1 VTRSKWLD
9 PTSLQF
15 AIGLAILATIANGIW
30 VFLDNGSPS
39 WDQSHYLWATLQYK
53 GQLAG
58 GPIEVI
64 DSIYSVDPDHG
75 PLFTVLLLPFVEI
88 FGVSNRSGLLLNLL
102 AAPVLFFSA
111 GQIAWIVFRS
121 WRARLLAIVLVATMP
136 LVVGLL
142 HNVLQDFLLI
152 TLATLSLL
160 LLLET
165 RGFTRRGMSLGLG
178 LAMGLATLTKVTFP
192 MVMVGPL
199 LIVITQ
205 VFLSRRAA
213 RREQGASPP
222 DLREISVNAGCAALV
237 YLLVVVPW
245 YGPNLTETLDYV
257 RSTTSGP
264 LSEGAGPA
272 DPLTFDALT
281 SFTLGV
287 VNFNVSWILALVGLV
302 AVALNAGRIKR
313 LLTRPRD
320 VQRLLDLAFVL
331 AWVLVPFLVVATAHN
346 QDVRLMGTAMP
357 GMAVLVAGAVTAVRQ
372 RRVRV
377 ALAVVAIVVPSY
389 QVLNHTAEVDPGFVP
404 DDLSVSVG
412 DYTAVLPLSS
422 APIGYEEPP
431 EDDYATPVIE
441 YIEDVSAELPGGDA
455 ATRLICLLQSEAVIN
470 ANTFNYLTAVRQ
482 DPYLPMDVVGW
493 ENGER
498 GLEEWLQGCDF
509 ALYAKQPKPDPSDES
524 RLTLV
529 NLDVAANHM
538 TPRLFRIFR
547 GPTRTFPT
555 TDGDVGGEVEYL
567 SLAERPDQVRVLV
580 REPVGG

>member
-1 VTRSKWLD
+1 MTRSKWLD

-15 AIGLAILATIANGIW
+15 AIGLAILAAIANGVWI
-30 VFLDNGSPS
+30 FLDNGTPS

-58 GPIEVI
+58 GPIDVI

-75 PLFTVLLLPFVEI
+75 PLFTALMLPFFEI

-121 WRARLLAIVLVATMP
+121 WRARLLAIVLVATMT

-165 RGFTRRGMSLGLG
+165 RGFTRRGMSLALG

-199 LIVITQ
+199 LIVLAQ
-205 VFLSRRAA
+205 VFLSRRTA
-213 RREQGASPP
+213 RREQGASLP
-222 DLREISVNAGCAALV
+222 DLREVAVNAGCAALV

-302 AVALNAGRIKR
+302 AVGLNAGRIKK

-357 GMAVLVAGAVTAVRQ
+357 GMAVLVAGAVTAVRR

-389 QVLNHTAEVDPGFVP
+389 QVLNHTAELDPGFVP
-404 DDLSVSVG
+404 DDLSVTVG

-422 APIGYEEPP
+422 APIGYEELP

-455 ATRLICLLQSEAVIN
+455 VTRLICLLQSEAVIN

-482 DPYLPMDVVGW
+482 DPFLPMDVVGW

-529 NLDVAANHM
+529 NKNVAANHM

-547 GPTRTFPT
+547 GPTRIFPT
-555 TDGDVGGEVEYL
+555 TDGDAGGEVEYL

-580 REPVGG
+580 REPTGG